1 MQLKSAQNAF
11 MEVFKLAKDSGHF
24 GPSHWS
30 QRKGHMEDVGSC
42 SRGDMET
49 KVVYF
54 CHGYNVLESGV
65 LQK

>member
-1 MQLKSAQNAF
+1 
-11 MEVFKLAKDSGHF
+11 MEIFKLDKDSGDL

-30 QRKGHMEDVGSC
+30 QYEGDMGDVGSC

-54 CHGYNVLESGV
+54 CHGYNDLESGV
-65 LQK
+65 LQ